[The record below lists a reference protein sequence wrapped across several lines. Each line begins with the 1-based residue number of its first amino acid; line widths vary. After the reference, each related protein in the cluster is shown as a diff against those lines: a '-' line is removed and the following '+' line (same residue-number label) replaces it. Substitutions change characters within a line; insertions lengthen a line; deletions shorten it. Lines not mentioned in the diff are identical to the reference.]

1 MGEPRVDEK
10 AGVKTPPGTE
20 LRIPFDKGTTEA
32 IAAAASASNR
42 TFNDEVL
49 ARLRTFVKQP
59 DRA

>member
-10 AGVKTPPGTE
+10 PGVKTPGGTE

-32 IAAAASASNR
+32 IAASARASNR
-42 TFNDEVL
+42 TFNDEVQ
-49 ARLRTFVKQP
+49 ARLRSFVKQH